1 MGGDSF
7 RFRADTGKLPGQWEK
22 EAFFL
27 TEQHQY
33 NAVDHRRQGAEDDD
47 GSRDLEHL
55 GGHAGDEALWLCQD
69 RHTLFSKKLRQ
80 PTFQWAAFASGYCL
94 D

>member
-1 MGGDSF
+1 LERVRLLF
-7 RFRADTGKLPGQWEK
+7 YILERCL
-22 EAFFL
+22 
-27 TEQHQY
+27 HQSEELE
-33 NAVDHRRQGAEDDD
+33 NHPVDHRGQCSEDNDR
-47 GSRDLEHL
+47 SCHQEHL

-69 RHTLFSKKLRQ
+69 RHTLFSEKLRQ